1 MVSFLGFYRLPSVR
15 TRFLKCAAY
24 LNYLRPLFVFI
35 NSTSFDEDYNLF
47 YLLTL
52 HLMTVQSA
60 NYIKSFY
67 RIISEL

>member
-24 LNYLRPLFVFI
+24 LNYLRPLVFI
-35 NSTSFDEDYNLF
+35 NSISFGEDYNLF
-47 YLLTL
+47 DLLTL